1 MMRLWFK
8 ETAVVPK
15 KYFNTS
21 WIPSGYMFFN
31 MSDIKLRH
39 KELRE
44 ISFNKECE
52 ILYSACERKTVTMYT
67 MLN

>member
-39 KELRE
+39 
-44 ISFNKECE
+44 ISFNKECG
-52 ILYSACERKTVTMYT
+52 IVYSACERKTVTMYT